1 MSLLKEVTEEKVRNA
16 TSHSLQD
23 DKGDWYIKDD
33 LQKKDFKAYA
43 EAHIL
48 KNKLSAD
55 PRIGLNRVFMWDTK
69 TAAWDEKVIRDYNKF
84 AQGKKSSIQ
93 FNSLHLDRIK
103 KATRRS
109 REIPQET
116 VIRSYADQVGDS
128 SEMVD
133 EYLEDRKKGY
143 LELSK

>member
-48 KNKLSAD
+48 KNKLSSD
-55 PRIGLNRVFMWDTK
+55 PRIGLNRVFMWDKK
-69 TAAWDEKVIRDYNKF
+69 TSAWDEKVIRDYNKF
-84 AQGKKSSIQ
+84 AQQIAIKSKVQLFLINNQNELAKFLKQFLNYKSMVIGMGAGSI
-93 FNSLHLDRIK
+93 SSWIK
-103 KATRRS
+103 ELPRL
-109 REIPQET
+109 
-116 VIRSYADQVGDS
+116 
-128 SEMVD
+128 M
-133 EYLEDRKKGY
+133 RK
-143 LELSK
+143 